1 MEPRVKD
8 LVDRTSSRMWALA
21 DRLRTRG
28 LSFERISREYLT
40 ALAAFVLLKHADVQ
54 EREGEAIAGFDATP
68 YSPQLPPQVS
78 WPFIAS
84 IPADELAHV
93 LAETAWPLL
102 SALPSTE
109 LCAPLRQIP
118 AVVST
123 TNVSNEILVAGR
135 DLVAEVWTD
144 YAGRDRLATEL
155 EDSLQLMIDRTRY
168 SGEFATPP
176 SIADL
181 VVDLAAPRAGE
192 RVYDPCFGAGGLL
205 VRAARRIVREGMT
218 LSSQDWGQLQS
229 NSIFGVEIQ
238 PHLSLIA
245 AARVI
250 LAGISFPK
258 LETGDALERNGI
270 GEHGNEGFDCIMANP
285 PFGLRVSEMR
295 AAGFRIRSTSGENL
309 FLQHIL
315 RCLRPGGRAVVAVPE
330 SLLFRSG
337 QDTKLRELLLK
348 EYRVDAVL
356 SLPDDAFSPYTAVK
370 TSLLLV
376 SRQMPLET
384 VCFVGQGVLG
394 KVLTDP
400 ESHELRGD
408 LSKAIDRRR
417 KGASLSY
424 DANGELTKVGI
435 RTSRGSLL
443 TLDGGPAADG
453 NVPMMRLESVDQLAK
468 RNWELVVKD
477 TGESTLDAFLERV
490 AEASPTA
497 NIRKLGEIAEVFAGV
512 QYDKASLQDYSPAEP
527 NPDSVPFIRV
537 QEVTRPVTRG
547 AGDGQL
553 RSLPEVR
560 IPAVRLVGPRATRL
574 RDKQKLRTGDLLITA
589 TGTIGRLA
597 IVGEAVAG
605 SVPAQSLLVIRPKT
619 EIHAPVLLR
628 LLQSATYQWW
638 IQGHVTGAPI
648 HHLSPRVLR
657 DLPVVVFDT
666 RTQRFLSRDLAEGAT
681 DGTILE
687 LLSRS
692 TGQSY
697 WVTQL
702 LNNTTLAQ
710 LQRLAGSRQKAELW
724 PLVDRWLD
732 ESSGFRQRLLSD
744 SDRDPFAKWLLWW
757 TDSVAGVRE
766 KKSIPDS
773 MSRFASLQSWRNEF
787 VHGGLSWLP
796 PGSGKTHFLVRLMKQ
811 TTRSEMDAAD
821 TGAIGDAFS
830 AWLRSAWMT
839 KTDDRIAQVTQDRV
853 EQLSPMPLVL
863 AQTEMA
869 TLLESVSFTALAEP
883 SLLDSG
889 RQHEIQIRLRNESPL
904 ALHKVSVRVE
914 EHGLPQNP
922 RAERYVLGSVLLDN
936 KLLPAAKSIGPED
949 FAIDANRKI
958 YAAMLKLA
966 NAGRPIDII
975 TLVEELESEKVLQA
989 VGDVAYLSSLLDGV
1003 DDRPKLDAPLQD
1015 LLNNSQFRQ
1024 HFRPAHGESEAS
1036 IVSPGSELSFPL
1048 IIHESPPRQIAIE
1061 VGWSAQRLN
1070 DEPVSGSIQLGVE
1083 IRPAVA
1089 RTPHLEIGKSPYV
1102 VGTPIDRPSMF
1113 YGRTDILSQ
1122 IDRALRTEG
1131 PASVILL
1138 EGNRRTGKTSILKH
1152 LLKSAEM
1159 SDWVRAYC
1167 SFQSTEG
1174 GRNVPGVPT
1183 GEVFYSIA
1191 RELIMA
1197 VHETG
1202 TTCDIPGLGKV
1213 DSALSRVELRYLL
1226 LTKLHPI
1233 FEAAAPFENFLVIIE
1248 AALESV
1254 RPKRILLMLDEFDK
1268 LQEGIDHKITS
1279 PQLPENIRYLFHT
1292 YSQLSG
1298 ILTGSRRIKRL
1309 RDEYWSALFGIGN
1322 VVSVSALDEHAARS
1336 LVTRPV
1342 EGRLVFA
1349 PAAVERVLYLTAG
1362 QPFLI
1367 QSLCHRVFELCAG
1380 SNDRN
1385 VTTSTVDSAADR
1397 MVADNE
1403 HFRTSWDY
1411 IRSDRRRYIVC
1422 LIDRLYGGS
1431 NRLALPF
1438 LSEKLQQEGISYKD
1452 NLGLARDLDE
1462 LRELEIIQL
1471 EQEQFEPTYKIA
1483 VPLLSLWIHKNVD
1496 GTVHLLG
1503 ALQEET

>member
-1 MEPRVKD
+1 MGPRVKD
-8 LVDRTSSRMWALA
+8 SVDRTSSRMWALA

-28 LSFERISREYLT
+28 LSFERVSREYLT

-54 EREGEAIAGFDATP
+54 EREDEAIAGFDATP
-68 YSPQLPPQVS
+68 YSPQLPQQVS

-218 LSSQDWGQLQS
+218 LSSQDWGQLQF

-356 SLPDDAFSPYTAVK
+356 SLPDDAFSPYTSVK

-384 VCFVGQGVLG
+384 VCFVGQGILGRVLNDS
-394 KVLTDP
+394 KAD
-400 ESHELRGD
+400 ELRSD
-408 LSKAIDRRR
+408 LIKTIDRRR
-417 KGASLSY
+417 KGASFFR
-424 DANGELTKVGI
+424 DENGERQPFPLNTE
-435 RTSRGSLL
+435 TSTLL
-443 TLDGGPAADG
+443 KGGPDVNGRLA
-453 NVPMMRLESVDQLAK
+453 MIRLEPVDNLAK
-468 RNWELVVKD
+468 RNWELVVKS
-477 TGESTLDAFLERV
+477 TGESELDLFLERV
-490 AEASPTA
+490 TEASPA
-497 NIRKLGEIAEVFAGV
+497 SEIRRLGEVAEVFAGV
-512 QYDKASLQDYSPAEP
+512 QYDKNSLQDYSWEP
-527 NPDSVPFIRV
+527 SPELIPFIRV
-537 QEVTRPVTRG
+537 QEITRPVTRQG
-547 AGDGQL
+547 VDGDL
-553 RSLPEVR
+553 RGLPEVR
-560 IPAVRLVGPRATRL
+560 IPPVRLVGPRVARL
-574 RDKQKLRTGDLLITA
+574 KDKQRLRTGDLLITA
-589 TGTIGRLA
+589 SGTIGKLA

-605 SVPAQSLLVIRPKT
+605 SVPAQSILVIRPKT
-619 EIHAPVLLR
+619 EIHSPVLLR
-628 LLQSATYQWW
+628 LLQSANYQLW
-638 IQGHVTGAPI
+638 IHGHVTGAPI
-648 HHLSPRVLR
+648 RHLSPRVLR
-657 DLPVVVFDT
+657 DLPVVVFDN
-666 RTQRFLSRDLAEGAT
+666 RTQSLLSRDLAEGAN
-681 DGTILE
+681 DETILE

-692 TGQSY
+692 AGQSH
-697 WVTQL
+697 WITQL
-702 LNNTTLAQ
+702 LNNNTLAQ
-710 LQRLAGSRQKAELW
+710 LQLLVGSERKAELW

-732 ESSGFRQRLLSD
+732 ESTRLRERMQSD
-744 SDRDPFAKWLLWW
+744 SESDPFARWLLWW

-766 KKSIPDS
+766 KKDIPDS
-773 MSRFASLQSWRNEF
+773 MSRFAALQSWRNEF
-787 VHGGLSWLP
+787 VHGGLSWLYP
-796 PGSGKTHFLVRLMKQ
+796 ARSRVRIFKRATRPGIDEL
-811 TTRSEMDAAD
+811 D
-821 TGAIGDAFS
+821 TDVIGDALS
-830 AWLRSAWMT
+830 GWLRAAWTT
-839 KTDDRIAQVTQDRV
+839 KIDEKMAKVSQDRV
-853 EQLSPMPLVL
+853 ERLSSLPLVL
-863 AQTEMA
+863 AQAEMA
-869 TLLESVSFTALAEP
+869 ALLGLVSFTASAEP
-883 SLLDSG
+883 SLLDAG
-889 RQHEIQIRLRNESPL
+889 QKHEIKIRLRNESPL
-904 ALHKVSVRVE
+904 ALRKVFVRAQ
-914 EHGLPQNP
+914 EHGLPSNP
-922 RAERYVLGSVLLDN
+922 QTERYVLGALLLDN
-936 KLLPAAKSIGPED
+936 NLFPAAARSISPED
-949 FAIDANRKI
+949 FTVDANRHI
-958 YAAMLKLA
+958 YVSMLKIV
-966 NAGRPIDII
+966 NNGRPIDII
-975 TLVEELESEKVLQA
+975 SLAEQLDSDRLLQA
-989 VGDVAYLSSLLDGV
+989 AGDIAYISSLLDGV
-1003 DDRPKLDAPLQD
+1003 DDHPRLDARLQNLRD
-1015 LLNNSQFRQ
+1015 TTRFREE
-1024 HFRPAHGESEAS
+1024 FSPIHGEGGTSSLSA
-1036 IVSPGSELSFPL
+1036 GADLSFPL
-1048 IIHESPPRQIAIE
+1048 IIPASPPRQITIDLE
-1061 VGWSAQRLN
+1061 WLAQRLN
-1070 DEPVSGSIQLGVE
+1070 DEPVNGSIQVGIE
-1083 IRPAVA
+1083 IRAA
-1089 RTPHLEIGKSPYV
+1089 TTTGSTLDFGKSPYV

-1113 YGRTDILSQ
+1113 YGRTDILGQ
-1122 IDRALRTEG
+1122 IARGLRTEG

-1152 LLKSAEM
+1152 VLKSPEM
-1159 SDWVRAYC
+1159 CEWVRVYC

-1197 VHETG
+1197 IHESG
-1202 TTCDIPGLGKV
+1202 NACNIPGVGIL
-1213 DSALSRVELRYLL
+1213 DSALSRVELRHLL

-1233 FEAAAPFENFLVIIE
+1233 FEGSAPFEHLLVIIE
-1248 AALESV
+1248 AAIEAVS
-1254 RPKRILLMLDEFDK
+1254 PKRILLMLDEFDK
-1268 LQEGIDHKITS
+1268 LQEGIDNKITS
-1279 PQLPENIRYLFHT
+1279 PQLPENIRYIFHT

-1309 RDEYWSALFGIGN
+1309 RDEYWSALFGIGS

-1336 LVTRPV
+1336 LVTQPV

-1349 PAAVERVLYLTAG
+1349 PAAVDQVLHLTAG

-1380 SNDRN
+1380 SNERN
-1385 VTTSTVDSAADR
+1385 VTTSTVDSAAER

-1403 HFRTSWDY
+1403 HFRTLWDY

-1422 LIDRLYGGS
+1422 LVDRLHGGS
-1431 NRLALPF
+1431 NRITLAF
-1438 LSEKLQQEGISYKD
+1438 LTEKLEQEGISYKD
-1452 NLGLARDLDE
+1452 NLGLAHDLDE
-1462 LRELEIIQL
+1462 LRELEVIQL
-1471 EQEQFEPTYKIA
+1471 GEEQFEPTYRITI
-1483 VPLLSLWIHKNVD
+1483 PLLSLWIHKNVD
-1496 GTVHLLG
+1496 GAVHRLG
-1503 ALQEET
+1503 ALQEEG